1 MKRTSFRLLFAV
13 AVLGV
18 VFFTQAQESLA
29 VTIELG
35 VGESKPVGDDGL
47 VVGFDYVTGDNRCP
61 TGVLCFWPG
70 DAAALIW
77 ADIPAHDKTTAE
89 LHTYYD
95 FEDSFSYAGY
105 NVTLVAVEPY
115 PVYGGTIDPD
125 DYVTT
130 LTITG
135 GPASPV
141 RPATW
146 SSIKALYN

>member
-1 MKRTSFRLLFAV
+1 MKRAPFKLLVVA

-18 VFFTQAQESLA
+18 GFFVQTPRSLA
-29 VTIELG
+29 ITIELG
-35 VGESKPVGDDGL
+35 VGESKEVGDDGL
-47 VVGFDYVTGDNRCP
+47 VIGFDYITGDSRCP

-77 ADIPAHDKTTAE
+77 ADDPAHDKTTTE

-95 FEDSFSYAGY
+95 FGMSFSYAGY
-105 NVTLVAVEPY
+105 IVTLVAVNPY
-115 PVYGGTIDPD
+115 PEYGRTIDPG

-130 LTITG
+130 ITILG
-135 GPASPV
+135 GPSSPV

-146 SSIKALYN
+146 SRIKALYN